1 MIGRLRNTNITNEF
15 RNTEDLDERFN
26 PFVML
31 KCVSITEELICL
43 DAMNKDMLQQLLV
56 SRGVDM
62 ILFALQ
68 DGRDF
73 IQLDDCTSPEVLSLI
88 FWLLL
93 LQMIDLGVRS
103 L

>member
-1 MIGRLRNTNITNEF
+1 
-15 RNTEDLDERFN
+15 
-26 PFVML
+26 
-31 KCVSITEELICL
+31 
-43 DAMNKDMLQQLLV
+43 MNKDMLQQLLV